1 MCALSLSPDFFVR
14 CLLDRFHVLDLLTFA
29 GRDVRLT
36 RSVLDVEN
44 EQAMMEGALALIC
57 TLLTTRTM
65 LAASDQEITKY
76 VLSAEEWGG
85 GEGRGG
91 GGRVGWRRALACIC
105 TLLTTRTMLAASD
118 QEITMYALWAGGRW
132 RSLSCGSE
140 DVIAEYI
147 QE

>member
-85 GEGRGG
+85 GERKGWMKESSSTKLYIIHNKNNASSLRPRNNNVCTVSRGE
-91 GGRVGWRRALACIC
+91 VKELVMWI
-105 TLLTTRTMLAASD
+105 
-118 QEITMYALWAGGRW
+118 
-132 RSLSCGSE
+132 
-140 DVIAEYI
+140 
-147 QE
+147 